1 MILSLDAEKA
11 FDCVEWSYLY
21 AVLSKFGVGP
31 KFVSWIQL
39 LYSNPCAR
47 ILTNNTLSKPFK
59 LFRGTRQG
67 CALSPLLFALA
78 LEPLAETIRKHKEI
92 HGYNTGYTS
101 NKISLY
107 ADDILLF
114 VTRPLDS
121 IPKVLVTID
130 LFSSFS
136 GYKVNWGKSELM
148 PIKCSNLDL
157 LNRLPFRITSE
168 KFSYLGI
175 EVTKSYKS
183 LYEANFVRIVD
194 TFKNEVE
201 FWKSLPLS
209 MIGRV
214 NAIKMICLPQLL
226 YLFQNIPVYLKAT
239 FFQKLDSVL
248 LPFIWNYKSHRIKKA
263 HLCKEKIHGGLA
275 LPDFKNYYFAAN
287 MQYIA
292 YWLDD
297 TVIMGSW
304 LDMERED
311 CMPYS
316 LGAIA
321 LSPVH
326 FKKTY
331 YNCNPVIH
339 NTIQIWR
346 QIVKSIDS
354 EHSRF

>member
-1 MILSLDAEKA
+1 MVISI
-11 FDCVEWSYLY
+11 LY

-47 ILTNNTLSKPFK
+47 ILTNSTLSEPIK

-67 CALSPLLFALA
+67 YALSLLLFDLA

-92 HGYNTGYTS
+92 HGYNAGYTS

-136 GYKVNWGKSELM
+136 GYKVNWGKSQLM

-183 LYEANFVRIVD
+183 LYEANFVRILD

-226 YLFQNIPVYLKAT
+226 YLFQNIPVYLNAT
-239 FFQKLDSVL
+239 FFSKIGFSPS
-248 LPFIWNYKSHRIKKA
+248 PFYLELQEPQDKKGPP
-263 HLCKEKIHGGLA
+263 L
-275 LPDFKNYYFAAN
+275 
-287 MQYIA
+287 
-292 YWLDD
+292 
-297 TVIMGSW
+297 
-304 LDMERED
+304 
-311 CMPYS
+311 
-316 LGAIA
+316 
-321 LSPVH
+321 
-326 FKKTY
+326 
-331 YNCNPVIH
+331 
-339 NTIQIWR
+339 
-346 QIVKSIDS
+346 
-354 EHSRF
+354 